1 MKVNSTSRLFLLT
14 AALLCAVL
22 SFTVVGIGYA
32 RIEYGKQDEVQM
44 SAVAQQTQ
52 LFLESETD
60 GPEGLLPLYGAK
72 ARTIPFALT
81 NVGSDGQCCAYDQM
95 AHLQLFVTQGADPE
109 FLDITLEDGG
119 LSYTAQAEPVLR
131 DSTLYLRYGPG
142 WILRFYNSEG
152 EELSWLMKGN
162 IPTKVALT
170 LNVEAT
176 EETPQPALLQIILS
190 GSPGQ
195 E

>member
-81 NVGSDGQCCAYDQM
+81 NVGSDGQCCAYDQ
-95 AHLQLFVTQGADPE
+95 
-109 FLDITLEDGG
+109 LDITLEDGG

-190 GSPGQ
+190 GGPGQ